1 MSTIRP
7 QYKLL
12 IIYDVQNDKHD
23 MYYRYILGE
32 FVPALRELG
41 LHMLSAWHVTYG
53 NYPARQIEFICEN
66 QEVLKAALKSTRF
79 ESLERRLQSYTN
91 RYSRKLVRFQERFQF

>member
-12 IIYDVQNDKHD
+12 IVYDVQPDKHD
-23 MYYRYILGE
+23 LYYRYILGE

-53 NYPARQIEFICEN
+53 HYPARQIEFVCEN
-66 QEVLKAALKSTRF
+66 RDVLQSALKSARF
-79 ESLERRLQSYTN
+79 ESLERRLQSYTD
-91 RYSRKLVRFQERFQF
+91 RYQRKLVMFEDRFQF